1 MPLGLV
7 HVLLRGRHGPPRH
20 LALGQ
25 VRARYS
31 LLCGTLRWINYCVLS
46 SYRFDLILLC
56 HMAHTNLATGLLL
69 EADWTHV
76 QLPNHPSKS
85 HRPSDNIPAHRETNG
100 VCRQRFPDA
109 RFFSFF
115 FPGLFGT
122 TARANGCPWN
132 SDTCGNAANGG
143 HLQILRWARCVFGVG
158 VHRDTGWR

>member
-20 LALGQ
+20 IALGQ

-31 LLCGTLRWINYCVLS
+31 LVCGTLRWITTVSYCPTA
-46 SYRFDLILLC
+46 LILLC

-85 HRPSDNIPAHRETNG
+85 HRPSDNIPAHRETNR
-100 VCRQRFPDA
+100 VCRQRFPNA

-115 FPGLFGT
+115 FSRSVRDNRQGERLPLEF
-122 TARANGCPWN
+122 RHVRQRREWRSPP
-132 SDTCGNAANGG
+132 DTSLG
-143 HLQILRWARCVFGVG
+143 QVCVWGRG
-158 VHRDTGWR
+158 SS